1 MTNRIIQIALVL
13 LLIWQ
18 GYNACNR
25 TSAKEVVVTDT
36 FVEVPFYGCPYDTI
50 GTAFPT
56 TAAIQSTTV
65 QPAIPRTQPTAAKT
79 TKGESSYAKT
89 TICIW
94 SYQTFEYK
102 EDSTFMQIGNF
113 PQFYLRNRD
122 HYTSP
127 VRSKVKSS
135 GTQPPKEAD
144 LLKTTRP
151 YLRKAQVRAILDLRK
166 DTCWVEKLSPIENDT
181 I

>member
-1 MTNRIIQIALVL
+1 MNNTANRIIQIALVL

-36 FVEVPFYGCPYDTI
+36 FTEVPFYGCSYDTI
-50 GTAFPT
+50 ASSTIQGTDPL
-56 TAAIQSTTV
+56 
-65 QPAIPRTQPTAAKT
+65 AAKT
-79 TKGESSYAKT
+79 PKGESSYAKT
-89 TICIW
+89 TFCIW

-127 VRSKVKSS
+127 LRSKVRMQ
-135 GTQPPKEAD
+135 GTQQPKEAD
-144 LLKTTRP
+144 LLRTTKP
-151 YLRKAQVRAILDLRK
+151 YLRKAQVRATFDLRK

>member
-1 MTNRIIQIALVL
+1 MNKTVNRIIQIALVL

-36 FVEVPFYGCPYDTI
+36 FVEVPFYGCPYDTTSV
-50 GTAFPT
+50 GQLT
-56 TAAIQSTTV
+56 
-65 QPAIPRTQPTAAKT
+65 QPAVQGTTPAAAKT
-79 TKGESSYAKT
+79 SKGESSYAKT

-102 EDSTFMQIGNF
+102 EDSTFMQVGDF

-135 GTQPPKEAD
+135 GAQPPKEAD

-151 YLRKAQVRAILDLRK
+151 YLRKAQVRAIFDLRK
-166 DTCWVEKLSPIENDT
+166 DTCWVEKLTPIENDT

>member
-1 MTNRIIQIALVL
+1 L
-13 LLIWQ
+13 
-18 GYNACNR
+18 
-25 TSAKEVVVTDT
+25 
-36 FVEVPFYGCPYDTI
+36 
-50 GTAFPT
+50 
-56 TAAIQSTTV
+56 
-65 QPAIPRTQPTAAKT
+65 AAKT
-79 TKGESSYAKT
+79 SKGESSYAKT
-89 TICIW
+89 TFCIW

-127 VRSKVKSS
+127 LRSKVKMQVEHSHQRKQTYS
-135 GTQPPKEAD
+135 KQQ
-144 LLKTTRP
+144 RP
-151 YLRKAQVRAILDLRK
+151 YLRKAQVRAIFDLRK

>member
-1 MTNRIIQIALVL
+1 MNNTANRIIQIALVL

-36 FVEVPFYGCPYDTI
+36 FSEVPFYGCPYDTI
-50 GTAFPT
+50 SVGIHGTP
-56 TAAIQSTTV
+56 
-65 QPAIPRTQPTAAKT
+65 AKT
-79 TKGESSYAKT
+79 PKGESSYAKT
-89 TICIW
+89 TFCIW

-127 VRSKVKSS
+127 IRSKVRMQ

-144 LLKTTRP
+144 LLKTTKP
-151 YLRKAQVRAILDLRK
+151 YLRKAQVRAIFDLRK